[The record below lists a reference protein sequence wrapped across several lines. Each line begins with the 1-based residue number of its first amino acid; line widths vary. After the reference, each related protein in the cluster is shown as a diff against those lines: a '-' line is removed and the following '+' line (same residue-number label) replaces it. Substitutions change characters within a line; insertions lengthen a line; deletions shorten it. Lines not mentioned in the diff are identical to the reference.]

1 MNNWWFMIL
10 LGVFPVP
17 IYISPTNHHVCWL
30 KPFLLIEGHW
40 QHDGCTWYLFEC
52 LSLLY
57 IISSIQDC
65 TCVYHISYNYH
76 VSYIIHHTSSYHI
89 SSYHISSYHISSYH
103 ISSYLYLWNTS
114 CNPADLRNSPVT
126 RRTSHRFAK
135 MSPWRLGMPLDTP
148 KIWRV
153 LLEDAG
159 FVGFV
164 WKYSE
169 TWQDGAWSIGIWCPK
184 LVSIVPDPKIHHL
197 IACSRALWVGKYHLA
212 GVLYLVIPCNTRDL
226 PCVVSS
232 WTHRMLYTEIP
243 PVSSTIWR
251 TFWCLGLA
259 ERNRK
264 TKPGA
269 FLNWFP
275 FKRPV
280 DEMGY
285 PFLVKTDPL
294 VPKMTWIPSTIP
306 RCSDVAFS
314 FGCLGCRNRVILR
327 LPWGFIASRRI
338 DWKRNS
344 NIKKT
349 NLYIYI

>member
-1 MNNWWFMIL
+1 MCCFLIDSESV
-10 LGVFPVP
+10 LG
-17 IYISPTNHHVCWL
+17 
-30 KPFLLIEGHW
+30 
-40 QHDGCTWYLFEC
+40 
-52 LSLLY
+52 
-57 IISSIQDC
+57 
-65 TCVYHISYNYH
+65 
-76 VSYIIHHTSSYHI
+76 
-89 SSYHISSYHISSYH
+89 
-103 ISSYLYLWNTS
+103 
-114 CNPADLRNSPVT
+114 
-126 RRTSHRFAK
+126 
-135 MSPWRLGMPLDTP
+135 
-148 KIWRV
+148 
-153 LLEDAG
+153 
-159 FVGFV
+159 
-164 WKYSE
+164 
-169 TWQDGAWSIGIWCPK
+169 
-184 LVSIVPDPKIHHL
+184 
-197 IACSRALWVGKYHLA
+197 
-212 GVLYLVIPCNTRDL
+212 
-226 PCVVSS
+226 
-232 WTHRMLYTEIP
+232 YTEIP

-251 TFWCLGLA
+251 TFWCLGL

-314 FGCLGCRNRVILR
+314 FGCLVCRNQVILW

-349 NLYIYI
+349 NLYIYIYMYVCIYIYIYIHMYIYIDIHTYEQIHFWLLPSRPHARHAHRPRVAGRRTMHLTIGLHTVRSQKVKMNGSNSGSIWVWVNTYSHPFLLWVIHIQLLTQLWLGVNKRYQGFDPSPYGLTMNWINNGFSVGRSNARRVLGLGCKNTRETNMVASSSIISAIPKWFWMVVSTCAN